1 MREKTMDGK
10 NTGFTFNWRRPFAS
24 AYLRSATGYLGL
36 KLAIFSLAGLVGQYL
51 LTHYLSVGDY
61 GLLVW
66 AGTIIS
72 LLAPFGLPGISTS
85 ITGASAKGFDGNF
98 VKGTYLEMIGG
109 TLGGIVLLGFA
120 AYYWHF
126 SHDLTKT
133 LIFAVAGVLGPG
145 LWLDTHIC
153 LWNGKKNFRAIFWWT
168 VPVRIIQLVATAGVL
183 YFSSN
188 PLFVFLA
195 GTAIQVIANIG
206 ATLGIIR
213 FGGINKDFSKEYS
226 SFGWFSSYNY
236 VFGTITSQIDKLII
250 GAFFGLEDLAV
261 FAVGEL
267 IYNYFYKVPKNM
279 LEQIFMPRLA
289 EMSLKEAAV
298 WIKRR
303 QAMIM
308 MGMLLVVSAL
318 ALALPLGYRML
329 FSNKYND
336 SIFYAYMFLV
346 NIFCSIPILLIGA
359 MIKAHR
365 LKKETVIA
373 QALISFTPIALMIP
387 FAYLWGLKGIVLA
400 RIGQNVVVSG
410 YCYILLGQKAR

>member
-1 MREKTMDGK
+1 MMQDIKKD
-10 NTGFTFNWRRPFAS
+10 TGFAFNWRRPFAS
-24 AYLRSATGYLGL
+24 AYLRSASGYLGG
-36 KLAIFSLAGLVGQYL
+36 KLAIFSIAGLLGQYL
-51 LTHYLSVGDY
+51 LTNFLSKNDY

-98 VKGTYLEMIGG
+98 VKGTYQEMLGGTIGG
-109 TLGGIVLLGFA
+109 VVLLGFA

-133 LIFAVAGVLGPG
+133 LIFVAAGVLGPG

-153 LWNGKKNFRAIFWWT
+153 HLNGKKNFRAIFLLT
-168 VPVRIIQLVATAGVL
+168 VPIRLAQLAATAIIL

-188 PLFVFLA
+188 PLYVFLV
-195 GTAIQVIANIG
+195 GTGIQVASNIC
-206 ATLGIIR
+206 AALGIIR
-213 FGGINKDFSKEYS
+213 FGRVNREFSKEYS
-226 SFGWFSSYNY
+226 SFGWLSNHNY
-236 VFGTITSQIDKLII
+236 VLGTLTSQIDKLII
-250 GAFFGLEDLAV
+250 GAFFGLENLAV

-279 LEQIFMPRLA
+279 LDQIFMPRLA
-289 EMSLKEAAV
+289 EMSVREAAI
-298 WIKRR
+298 WIKKR
-303 QAMIM
+303 QAVIM
-308 MGMLLVVSAL
+308 LGMLFVVLAL
-318 ALALPLGYRML
+318 ALALPFGYRTL

-336 SIFYAYMFLV
+336 SVLYAYLFLV
-346 NIFCSIPILLIGA
+346 NIFCSMPIFLTGA

-373 QALISFTPIALMIP
+373 QILISLTPMVLIIP
-387 FAYLWGLKGIVLA
+387 FAYLWGLKGVVLS

-410 YCYILLGQKAR
+410 YCYILLKQKAR